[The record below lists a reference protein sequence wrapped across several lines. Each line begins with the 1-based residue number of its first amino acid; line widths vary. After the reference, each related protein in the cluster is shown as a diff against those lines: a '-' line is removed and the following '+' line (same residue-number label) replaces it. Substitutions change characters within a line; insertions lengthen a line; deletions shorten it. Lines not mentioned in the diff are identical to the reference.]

1 MTQRHKPTRAVG
13 GMLTYSKHKCKHEC
27 IDNDGKPSARSIRDD
42 GRSYYLKSDDDSVL
56 LVKANI
62 PARGRARKFTLIEAE
77 RQHYFGAFGNLRI
90 GALKQAKECKKKK
103 RKEKKNR
110 PVRFHHLIFGQM
122 ECRVPKLKDKRRL
135 SRRLSKLRSFM
146 RRAMKKG
153 WPRRRTHDDAVS
165 RTSS

>member
-1 MTQRHKPTRAVG
+1 MGG
-13 GMLTYSKHKCKHEC
+13 GMLTYSQHKCKHEC

-90 GALKQAKECKKKK
+90 GAEVEGQAEVI
-103 RKEKKNR
+103 
-110 PVRFHHLIFGQM
+110 P
-122 ECRVPKLKDKRRL
+122 
-135 SRRLSKLRSFM
+135 
-146 RRAMKKG
+146 A
-153 WPRRRTHDDAVS
+153 AVEVALLHAQS
-165 RTSS
+165 